1 MQETSTPN
9 PPLEIPNLAVGIKFW
24 SRITTNEM
32 YRGLYGH
39 IRGRVEKLWVV
50 DDGYGALDVEWVR
63 GTRIVVKR
71 RRSRLAIATN
81 EELWRRWDEVVEF
94 ERVDG
99 EGFERLPK
107 ADYKRV
113 AFIFK
118 K

>member
-1 MQETSTPN
+1 
-9 PPLEIPNLAVGIKFW
+9 
-24 SRITTNEM
+24 
-32 YRGLYGH
+32 
-39 IRGRVEKLWVV
+39 
-50 DDGYGALDVEWVR
+50 
-63 GTRIVVKR
+63 VVKR

-94 ERVDG
+94 ERVDR

>member
-1 MQETSTPN
+1 
-9 PPLEIPNLAVGIKFW
+9 LEIPNLAVGIKFW

-32 YRGLYGH
+32 YREFYGH

-50 DDGYGALDVEWVR
+50 DDGYGSLDVEWLR

-71 RRSRLAIATN
+71 RRGRVPIATS
-81 EELWRRWDEVVEF
+81 EELWRRWDEVVGF

-99 EGFERLPK
+99 EGVERLPM
-107 ADYKRV
+107 ADYKQV
-113 AFIFK
+113 VFIFK